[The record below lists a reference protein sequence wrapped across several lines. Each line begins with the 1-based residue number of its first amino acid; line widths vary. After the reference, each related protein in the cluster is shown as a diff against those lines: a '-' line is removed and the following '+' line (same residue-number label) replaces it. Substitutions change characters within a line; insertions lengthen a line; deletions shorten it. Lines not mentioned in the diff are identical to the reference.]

1 MVEDE
6 FDMQDLYET
15 FGEDLYELSD
25 PAHVSKKNAR
35 QRYDML
41 MEEKRVRRQLEDDF
55 KYW

>member
-15 FGEDLYELSD
+15 LGDDLYELSD
-25 PAHVSKKNAR
+25 PAHVSNKNAR